1 MNTVNLATKYNIKEI
16 KYFTSTKLISE
27 MFKKH
32 HHTNNI
38 KKHILNIILSAF
50 IKKNKIIQLIIKL

>member
-1 MNTVNLATKYNIKEI
+1 MNTVNLATKYNIKKI